1 MARLRLI
8 KELRLQKGFQTL
20 GETLIVSE
28 EVNEICEEFMCQLS
42 GSKDRSVSGLHY
54 DLFCAK
60 KMEINSYLLP
70 PSKLSFHE

>member
-28 EVNEICEEFMCQLS
+28 EVNEICEECMCQLS
-42 GSKDRSVSGLHY
+42 GSKDRSVSDLHY
-54 DLFCAK
+54 DLLCAK

-70 PSKLSFHE
+70 PSKLSFQE